1 MLHALGTTAVDPH
14 VQALFERETSEAPP
28 DEATRAGDQN
38 LHRHPLPL
46 ILVVAAL

>member
-28 DEATRAGDQN
+28 MKPLAPVTRIFIAIPY
-38 LHRHPLPL
+38 H
-46 ILVVAAL
+46 